1 MGKKLADIPQGT
13 RIGRWTIDGPPI
25 KKVFASVEVLAYSAT
40 CECGTKRVITASG
53 LRSGHTTS
61 CGCLRGANISRNRRT
76 HGESSTPL
84 YGVWQSMKRRCNL
97 KTDLAYG
104 FYGAKGI
111 SVCAEW
117 MVGYLPFRDWALS
130 HGYVHGL
137 TIDRING
144 TGNYEPLNCRWAT
157 YREQANNLITNRYL
171 EIFGESK
178 TIAEWGHDAR
188 CVVCPQSFSNRIHC
202 NWPPEEALT
211 IRRYGIKH
219 PDYSLK
225 PKPLK

>member
-1 MGKKLADIPQGT
+1 MREKLADIPQGT

-25 KKVFASVEVLAYSAT
+25 RKAYASTEVIAYSAT
-40 CECGTKRVITASG
+40 CECGTKRVIPASG
-53 LRSGHTTS
+53 LRSGRTTS
-61 CGCLRGANISRNRRT
+61 CGCLRGANISKNRRT
-76 HGESSTPL
+76 HGETNTRI
-84 YGVWQSMKRRCNL
+84 YRIWRAMKRRCNL
-97 KTDLAYG
+97 KTDSLYRH
-104 FYGAKGI
+104 YGAKGI
-111 SVCAEW
+111 TVCAEW
-117 MVGYLPFRDWALS
+117 TVGYLPFRDWALS
-130 HGYVHGL
+130 HGYTDEL

-157 YREQANNLITNRYL
+157 HREQANNLITNRYL

-188 CVVCPQSFSNRIHC
+188 CVVTPGAFSGRIHS
-202 NWPPEEALT
+202 NWPYEEALT

-219 PDYSLK
+219 PDFLLK